1 MVFVDTNVLLD
12 VLTDDREWAEW
23 SVRQLQLQS
32 QLHRLCVSP
41 VVYAEL
47 GMALGTLEAV
57 EQTLDDLEL
66 QLEALPREALF
77 LAGQAFLR
85 YRRAGGTRQTVLPDF
100 FLAAHA
106 AATGSALLTRDPGP
120 CRRHFPTVQVIAPA

>member
-12 VLTDDREWAEW
+12 VLTDDSEWVDW
-23 SVRQLQLQS
+23 SVRQLRLQS

-57 EQTLDDLEL
+57 DQTLEEMEL
-66 QLEALPREALF
+66 QLEAIPRAALF

-85 YRRAGGTRQTVLPDF
+85 YRRDGGSRRTVLPDF

-106 AATGSALLTRDPGP
+106 AATGATLLTRDPGP
-120 CRRHFPTVQVIAPA
+120 CRRHFPTVHIIAPP